1 MEYTVLLQQIL
12 ILFAI
17 AACGFIAFK
26 RGMMT
31 EAANKAVS
39 KIVLHI
45 TLPAMILAS
54 VADVPGDFTAAD
66 ILFLIALSFLSYAIL
81 GIVAFLTPRLIRG
94 EKKDYGV
101 YEFLTMFG
109 NVGFMGFP
117 VLTAVFGSQAVFL
130 AAIFNL
136 PMNLLSFTI
145 GVLMLAPKGTRLKMK
160 ELFMPAV
167 VASVLAPLLFLAPF
181 TVPTIVYEGF
191 SLLGGATVPL
201 AMMLIGASVARLPF
215 KEIWSQ
221 GRIYAV
227 SAVKLLVCPI
237 VIWLAFKGFV
247 KDPLILGTAVI
258 LAAMPSATNTTLL
271 CIEYGGNETLASRCV
286 CVSSLLSAV
295 TIPLILFLL
304 F

>member
-160 ELFMPAV
+160 ELFTPAV

-191 SLLGGATVPL
+191 SLLGGATVSL

-237 VIWLAFKGFV
+237 VIWLAFKGFIE
-247 KDPLILGTAVI
+247 DPLILGTAVI

>member
-94 EKKDYGV
+94 EKRTTAFMSSSPCSAMWD
-101 YEFLTMFG
+101 LW
-109 NVGFMGFP
+109 GFRCLRRF
-117 VLTAVFGSQAVFL
+117 
-130 AAIFNL
+130 
-136 PMNLLSFTI
+136 
-145 GVLMLAPKGTRLKMK
+145 
-160 ELFMPAV
+160 
-167 VASVLAPLLFLAPF
+167 
-181 TVPTIVYEGF
+181 
-191 SLLGGATVPL
+191 
-201 AMMLIGASVARLPF
+201 
-215 KEIWSQ
+215 
-221 GRIYAV
+221 
-227 SAVKLLVCPI
+227 SAVRRFFSPPFSTCP
-237 VIWLAFKGFV
+237 
-247 KDPLILGTAVI
+247 
-258 LAAMPSATNTTLL
+258 
-271 CIEYGGNETLASRCV
+271 
-286 CVSSLLSAV
+286 
-295 TIPLILFLL
+295 
-304 F
+304 